1 MGRVLTR
8 YWFEF
13 VRGEQATAL
22 GLGCGIIA
30 FNLEDA
36 RKILRRALFPLYG
49 ERAVRRV
56 IEGVEVSSLDET
68 RVRPRM
74 GNPTVR
80 GVWFPVVPA
89 RASKRKARP
98 EDGNCSISG

>member
-1 MGRVLTR
+1 VLTR

-22 GLGCGIIA
+22 GLGCGITA

-36 RKILRRALFPLYG
+36 RKILRQALFPLYG

-56 IEGVEVSSLDET
+56 IEGAE
-68 RVRPRM
+68 PRCAAEQ
-74 GNPTVR
+74 R
-80 GVWFPVVPA
+80 GMHA
-89 RASKRKARP
+89 QIACLAGAHADAATSMK
-98 EDGNCSISG
+98 